1 MTTRL
6 KNRLETTA
14 FEIKSNEIINLEI
27 VYKRESLLKKIAGRP
42 NFVGML
48 CALELL
54 DGEMVWLLY
63 NDENARACTLA
74 TLNCYEGKDKRSN
87 VVNINTPFLHDVKR
101 IWIFADYN
109 RLDYDDTWD
118 RTKAEMMIFIPG
130 YDTIQIPFISQG
142 DERVYC
148 LVCTIDIEDAKRLLI
163 QPKMEFVDN
172 FNDLIS
178 KYNLNGIESG
188 GANYFEEGGIG
199 LQW

>member
-14 FEIKSNEIINLEI
+14 FEFKSNEIINLEI

-74 TLNCYEGKDKRSN
+74 TLNCY
-87 VVNINTPFLHDVKR
+87 V
-101 IWIFADYN
+101 
-109 RLDYDDTWD
+109 
-118 RTKAEMMIFIPG
+118 
-130 YDTIQIPFISQG
+130 
-142 DERVYC
+142 
-148 LVCTIDIEDAKRLLI
+148 
-163 QPKMEFVDN
+163 
-172 FNDLIS
+172 
-178 KYNLNGIESG
+178 
-188 GANYFEEGGIG
+188 
-199 LQW
+199 